1 MAKQAK
7 EKIEIPQNQSELDP
21 TENVEDEKKKGG
33 IFQWI
38 LFVVIIPLMFAVMVV
53 LVILFVADVNVFDTM
68 NKYASK
74 IPFISSLVDDSDS
87 AEKEIQEIGEK
98 VVELEANNTE
108 YVTQIDALTKD
119 VEDKNQLI
127 EQLNKE
133 ITDLKQQLQQKQD
146 AMQAAEVDY
155 SEIVKSFESMSPKK
169 AAELIEYWDE
179 KDAIVLLSRMKND
192 AMTAILEKMTPET
205 AANLALAIPK
215 IKN

>member
-38 LFVVIIPLMFAVMVV
+38 LFVVIIPLMFAFMVV

-119 VEDKNQLI
+119 VEDKVQ
-127 EQLNKE
+127 
-133 ITDLKQQLQQKQD
+133 
-146 AMQAAEVDY
+146 
-155 SEIVKSFESMSPKK
+155 SSS
-169 AAELIEYWDE
+169 
-179 KDAIVLLSRMKND
+179 
-192 AMTAILEKMTPET
+192 
-205 AANLALAIPK
+205 
-215 IKN
+215 

>member
-33 IFQWI
+33 ILQWI

-87 AEKEIQEIGEK
+87 TEKEIQEIGEK

-205 AANLALAIPK
+205 AANLALAITK